1 MKILLAEDSKAIGL
15 HISRTLEDW
24 GHTVTFVLDG
34 RAAVDAYQRE
44 RPDLILLDVVMPEMD
59 GIEATRQIK
68 ALGGDRW
75 VPLLLITALSTTE
88 EVVTGLHAGADDYLT
103 KPINFAVLQARINV
117 MQRIKL
123 IQDSLFGVLDNVF
136 EGIIAINERGLIKTF
151 NQAAEKIFGYRP
163 AEVIGQNVKMLMPQ
177 PYRDEHDGYLARYQA
192 EQTSH
197 IIGIGRKVKGR
208 RRNGD
213 VFPMHLSVTEIER
226 DHGSLFIGLVRDIS
240 AEEAAREKIEFLAM
254 HDALTGLPNRAR
266 LGELLDQRL
275 CSATPPCDAIL
286 FIDLDGFKPINDKHG
301 HEIGD
306 QALIEVA
313 RRLLAGL
320 DSEAFVGRLG
330 GDEFVVVLLDVSG
343 PQAAIDAGHAIIAA
357 LQPAM
362 QLGPE
367 AVTCRLGASIG
378 VALGGMHGNT
388 RTVLL
393 TAADSAMYMAK
404 RAGKGRVVLAPP
416 EA

>member
-24 GHTVTFVLDG
+24 GHEVTYVMDG
-34 RAAVDAYQRE
+34 RAAVDAYQQA
-44 RPDLILLDVVMPEMD
+44 RPDLVLLDVVMPEMD

-75 VPLLLITALSTTE
+75 IPLLLITALTSTE
-88 EVVTGLHAGADDYLT
+88 EVVAGLDAGADDYLT
-103 KPINFAVLQARINV
+103 KPINFAVLQSRINV

-123 IQDSLFGVLDNVF
+123 IQDSLFSILDNVF
-136 EGIIAINERGLIKTF
+136 EGIIAINERGIVKTF

-163 AEVIGQNVKMLMPQ
+163 AEVIGQNVKLLMPQ
-177 PYRDEHDGYLARYQA
+177 PYRDEHDAYLARYQS
-192 EQTSH
+192 ERTPH
-197 IIGIGRKVKGR
+197 IIGAGRKVRGR
-208 RRNGD
+208 RRNGEI
-213 VFPMHLSVTEIER
+213 FPMQLSVTEIER
-226 DHGSLFIGLVRDIS
+226 DNGSLFIGLVRDIS
-240 AEEAAREKIEFLAM
+240 EEEAARERIEYLAM

-275 CSATPPCDAIL
+275 CSAAPPCDAIL
-286 FIDLDGFKPINDKHG
+286 FIDLDGFKPINDNHG

-313 RRLLAGL
+313 RRLQAGL
-320 DSEAFVGRLG
+320 GKEAFVGRLG
-330 GDEFVVVLLDVSG
+330 GDEFVIVLLDVSG
-343 PQAAIDAGHAIIAA
+343 PQAAIDAGHAVIAA
-357 LQPAM
+357 LQPPM
-362 QLGPE
+362 QLGE
-367 AVTCRLGASIG
+367 DRICCQLGASIG
-378 VALGGMHGNT
+378 VALGGMHGHT

-416 EA
+416 QT